1 MKAYLVSLKFEG
13 SLDLSDSTAAL
24 DEAVQQQIIQKIND
38 GEVALVDYHPYDPQ
52 ETDVIK
58 ELADHDH
65 TLMEV
70 KLYFNDTL
78 NMQDSEAV
86 LYVTLNQLK
95 FGHLHIENIQHTGI
109 EPVIN
114 AAIPL
119 TAAAP
124 NDIYAE

>member
-1 MKAYLVSLKFEG
+1 MKAYLVSLKFDG
-13 SLDLSDSTAAL
+13 SLDLTDTTVAR
-24 DEAVQQQIIQKIND
+24 DEVVQQQIIRKIND
-38 GEVALVDYHPYDPQ
+38 GEVTLVDYHPYDPQ

-58 ELADHDH
+58 ELADHEH

-95 FGHLHIENIQHTGI
+95 FGHFRIEKIQHTGI

-114 AAIPL
+114 AVIPL

-124 NDIYAE
+124 NNIYAE